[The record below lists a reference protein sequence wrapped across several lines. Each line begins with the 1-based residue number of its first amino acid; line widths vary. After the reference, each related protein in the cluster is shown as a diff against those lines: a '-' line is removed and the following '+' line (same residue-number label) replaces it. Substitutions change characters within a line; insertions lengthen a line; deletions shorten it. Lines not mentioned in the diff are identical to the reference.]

1 MTLKSYIPEAMQELK
16 NVTADG
22 IVAATLH
29 LASKMK
35 AKVGRSANKGRGKK
49 GVIYEAS
56 NPGEPP
62 RKRRGTLQQGIGT
75 QIDRAKLIGKAGV
88 PQNVIYGFWLEVGTR
103 YIKPRPWMVSTL
115 NQEIDVIRQLA
126 AGKYS

>member
-35 AKVGRSANKGRGKK
+35 AKVGKSANRGRKGGKVRFE
-49 GVIYEAS
+49 GS
-56 NPGEPP
+56 QPGEPP
-62 RKRRGTLQQGIGT
+62 RKRRGTLQQSIGT
-75 QIDRAKLIGKAGV
+75 QIDRQRLIGKAGV
-88 PQNVIYGFWLEVGTR
+88 PQNTIYGFWLEVGTK
-103 YIKPRPWMVSTL
+103 YIKPRPWMVATL
-115 NQEIDVIRQLA
+115 NQEMEILRKLA
-126 AGKYS
+126 SGIYS